1 MVLNLFCAGCS
12 EGILLNQKNI
22 AMKKTAI
29 YISSL
34 ILVSIFLFSYDL
46 PQNWFK
52 AGSEPDKYE
61 MGIDKGA
68 GKNGKNAAIIKSTEK
83 KIKGFGT
90 LMQQSM
96 PGKYLGKRV
105 KMTGYMKSE
114 EVNGWA
120 GLWFRV
126 DGKESGKSLAFDNM
140 YDRKI
145 TGTTEWKQYE
155 IVLDVPAEA
164 TRLAYGALLG
174 GTGTVWF
181 DDINFEIVTDKVHA
195 TNKDVNTPEAPT
207 NLGFDN

>member
-1 MVLNLFCAGCS
+1 
-12 EGILLNQKNI
+12 
-22 AMKKTAI
+22 
-29 YISSL
+29 
-34 ILVSIFLFSYDL
+34 
-46 PQNWFK
+46 
-52 AGSEPDKYE
+52 
-61 MGIDKGA
+61 
-68 GKNGKNAAIIKSTEK
+68 
-83 KIKGFGT
+83 
-90 LMQQSM
+90 M